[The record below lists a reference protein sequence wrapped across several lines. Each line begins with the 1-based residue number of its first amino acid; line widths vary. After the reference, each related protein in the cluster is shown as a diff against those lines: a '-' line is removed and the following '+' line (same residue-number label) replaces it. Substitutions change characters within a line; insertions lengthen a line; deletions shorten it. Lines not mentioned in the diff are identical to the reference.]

1 MTRTERRERQR
12 RRKLQIARRVAS
24 ALLALVLI
32 PVSNL
37 TRDMW
42 GLARTAAVE
51 TNNIP
56 LQYEMEKAIY
66 NITNTSNK
74 SR

>member
-56 LQYEMEKAIY
+56 LQYEMEKAI
-66 NITNTSNK
+66 
-74 SR
+74 